1 VASIA
6 LVAAACAGAAERH
19 VGRVT
24 HVVDGQSVD
33 VVVKA
38 KRLRVRLAG
47 IDAPRA
53 GQPFGLRSRQALVQ
67 LCGGEI
73 ATIDATGK
81 ADNGSLI
88 AHVACAGTDASA
100 EQVRLGMA
108 RVSDDGSAGRQ
119 LTALEN
125 EARAAHRGLWSTKT
139 GRLSPSARA
148 SPPHEQKE
156 TNGFPP

>member
-1 VASIA
+1 MA
-6 LVAAACAGAAERH
+6 LIAAACAGATERH

-24 HVVDGQSVD
+24 HVVDGHSVD

-73 ATIDATGK
+73 ATVEATGK
-81 ADNGSLI
+81 TDNGSLI
-88 AHVACAGTDASA
+88 AHVACAGTDAGA
-100 EQVRLGMA
+100 AQVRLGMA
-108 RVSDDGSAGRQ
+108 RVSDERGAGRQ

-125 EARAAHRGLWSTKT
+125 EARAAHRGLWSTET
-139 GRLSPSARA
+139 GRRSPSARA
-148 SPPHEQKE
+148 SPPHEQRE
-156 TNGFPP
+156 THGFPP